1 MLYFNIL
8 LYKPFSAIVKF
19 KYLSNSLQAKVWRAF
34 LPWKMKL
41 FSKFKKIARKR
52 KIVILGIIIVFILL
66 LALYRSD
73 NIVIKKPKQLAAQLA
88 TYVYTKTNID
98 IANSMFRFI
107 DEINIFR
114 VKKNLLDGTLPI
126 YNLELSSRVLGQLD
140 NVSKISVSNGY
151 LDSEINQWKP
161 AKLNVDGREYNVQI
175 KLHGDSKLHWSDNLK
190 SYKIKPKK
198 KEFIDNMRNF
208 NLILFE
214 DRLLQPKITRIVA
227 NDFGLMDIRDDIV
240 VLKINGVVQGLY
252 YLQERLDYTFL
263 EKNRCSN
270 CEIIIITDNWIEDHP
285 YDNTFSRAGGI
296 YTNEDTTPFDYEIS
310 NIDLPESELNK
321 GKVLYSIY
329 RLYESVNNDNLQNL
343 MTYFDTD
350 QLSSFMALRM
360 VLGAPQLIVGND
372 FIMAY
377 SATNSKFYPIA
388 RNDLIREL
396 QLTNGGFEHGLAT
409 THFSET
415 KSFIPLFYL
424 FAQDDQLTYLRNKK
438 VYQYISNTNITA
450 EIDELIDKYLPYA
463 LSYKANQHNTLYMS
477 GRLKDSKKII
487 QHNMDLI
494 KGTFEY
500 SKAYI
505 NVVERSNR
513 IILEIIPDSIAEIKF
528 NSLKMRLAKGYSG
541 KLTLVYSD
549 GKNASSTNLIAIKD
563 NTGLIDLMEFVKD
576 LYFSAGLDKDL
587 FPEKRVY
594 RLEFIFEDADT
605 VSIENLDISMR
616 NDITGKDIMDDDIYV
631 QIADGNDYYEIPAYF
646 SFDRFKK
653 EYPQFKWAYDDG
665 NGELT
670 LLEGSYMLDKDL
682 IIPKTNGL
690 NVDAGVSILIAGNK
704 SVLSYSPV
712 EIMGTKEKPV
722 VVKALDDDE
731 PFGIFGILGEGSK
744 KAKSVIN
751 WLDLSGGNEKWIN
764 GVYFSG
770 QLSIYHMDVDMDNTL
785 VHGSNSDDGLNIK
798 YSNVLINNSKFYGSS
813 ADQVDLD
820 FVTGVI
826 KNSEF
831 KGTGK
836 GIGGDNLDLSGSK
849 VLVKN
854 NKFSDSIDK
863 GVSIGEETQ
872 ALLYKNV
879 ILNNHIGAEVKDLS
893 KVYFIE
899 NTFEQSKV
907 ALNASQKKQLFGGGF
922 SYNYQNQYI
931 SNEKDFAKDAQ
942 SKIYNMNFSN
952 GSYPLL
958 ISYIDDDVIYFP

>member
-1 MLYFNIL
+1 MKVYSKL
-8 LYKPFSAIVKF
+8 KKF
-19 KYLSNSLQAKVWRAF
+19 VRRR
-34 LPWKMKL
+34 
-41 FSKFKKIARKR
+41 KIA
-52 KIVILGIIIVFILL
+52 VLGIVIVFIII
-66 LALYRSD
+66 LALYLSD
-73 NIVIKKPKQLAAQLA
+73 NAVIKKPKQLAAQLA
-88 TYVYTKTNID
+88 AYVYTKTGID
-98 IANSMFRFI
+98 IANSMFRFV

-126 YNLELSSRVLGQLD
+126 YNLELSSRVLGRLD

-151 LDSEINQWKP
+151 LDAEINQWEP
-161 AKLNVDGREYNVQI
+161 AKLNIDGREYNVEI
-175 KLHGDSKLHWSDNLK
+175 RLHGDSMLHWSESLK
-190 SYKIKPKK
+190 SYKIKSKK
-198 KEFIDNMRNF
+198 SEYIDNMRNF

-214 DRLLQPKITRIVA
+214 DRLLQPKITRIAA

-240 VLKINGVVQGLY
+240 VLKINGVIQGIY
-252 YLQERLDYTFL
+252 YLQERLDYVFL
-263 EKNRCSN
+263 ENNRCSN
-270 CEIIIITDNWIEDHP
+270 CEIIQISDNWVEDHP
-285 YDNTFSRAGGI
+285 FLEGGGQKEGGL
-296 YTNEDTTPFDYEIS
+296 YTGGDTPFDYELS
-310 NIDLPESELNK
+310 NIDLLVSELNK
-321 GKVLYSIY
+321 GKVLYSVHK
-329 RLYESVNNDNLQNL
+329 LYESIDNDDVQSLI
-343 MTYFDTD
+343 TYFDVD
-350 QLSSFMALRM
+350 QLSSFMALKM
-360 VLGAPQLIVGND
+360 VVGAPQLIVGNN
-372 FIMAY
+372 FRMAY

-388 RNDLIREL
+388 RNDLLAKL
-396 QLTNGGFEHGLAT
+396 QLINGGFEHGLAFGLRSGRFA
-409 THFSET
+409 H
-415 KSFIPLFYL
+415 LFYL
-424 FAQDDQLTYLRNKK
+424 LAQDDQLRYSRNKK
-438 VYQYISNTNITA
+438 VYQYISNTNITE
-450 EIDELIDKYLPYA
+450 EIDELIGKYLPYT
-463 LSYKANQHNTLYMS
+463 LSYKTNKRSTLYMNNAI
-477 GRLKDSKKII
+477 KDSKKII

-505 NVVERSNR
+505 NVVERGNR

-549 GKNASSTNLIAIKD
+549 GKDASSTNSIAIKD
-563 NTGLIDLMEFVKD
+563 NTGLIDLIEFVGD

-594 RLEFIFEDADT
+594 RLEFIFEDADK

-616 NDITGKDIMDDDIYV
+616 NDITGKDITDGDIYV
-631 QIADGNDYYEIPAYF
+631 QIADGNDYYEVPAHF
-646 SFDRFKK
+646 SFDKFKK
-653 EYPQFKWAYDDG
+653 EYPQFKWDYDG
-665 NGELT
+665 NGQLT

-798 YSNVLINNSKFYGSS
+798 YSNVLIDNSKFYGSS

-836 GIGGDNLDLSGSK
+836 GMGGDNLDLSGSK

-879 ILNNHIGAEVKDLS
+879 ISNNYMGAEVKDLS
-893 KVYFIE
+893 KAYFIE
-899 NTFEQSKV
+899 NTFKQNDV

-922 SYNYQNQYI
+922 AYNYQNQYI
-931 SNEKDFAKDAQ
+931 SNEKDFAKDEQ
-942 SKIYNMNFSN
+942 SKISNMDFSN
-952 GSYPLL
+952 NSYSVL
-958 ISYIDDDVIYFP
+958 ISYTDNDAVYFPLVD